1 MPVSQSVR
9 WRKSSYSGSG
19 ESCIEVGQAPG
30 VRAVRDSK
38 LGEASPVLRF
48 GDRAFTEFLHHL
60 LG

>member
-1 MPVSQSVR
+1 MPGPQSIE

-19 ESCIEVGQAPG
+19 ESCVEVGCAVG
-30 VRAVRDSK
+30 TRAVRDTK

-48 GDRAFTEFLHHL
+48 GDRAFTEFLRHL